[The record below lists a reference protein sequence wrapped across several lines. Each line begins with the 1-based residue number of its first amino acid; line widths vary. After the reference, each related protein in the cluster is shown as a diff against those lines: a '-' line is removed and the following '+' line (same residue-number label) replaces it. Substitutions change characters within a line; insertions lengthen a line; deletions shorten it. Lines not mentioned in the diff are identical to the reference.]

1 MTIKTLS
8 EIAGRIYF
16 LERMKEEYVKQ
27 KKPKDAKRLSYMLKE
42 LYWVLGVKIK

>member
-8 EIAGRIYF
+8 EIAGRIHF
-16 LERMKEEYVKQ
+16 LERMREEYVRQ
-27 KKPKDAKRLSYMLKE
+27 KKPQDAKRLMCMLKE